1 MDIQAEK
8 LFLIEEL
15 VKTDDIKLI
24 EKIKA
29 LLTNKNNPT
38 LGYEINGELITR
50 SQLVT
55 QIEEAE
61 ARIDLG
67 EYTSQEDLEKQSEN
81 W

>member
-15 VKTDDIKLI
+15 VKIDDIKLI

-29 LLTNKNNPT
+29 LLTNKSNPI

-50 SQLVT
+50 SQLVK

-61 ARIDLG
+61 VRIDGG
-67 EYTSQEDLEKQSEN
+67 EYISQENLEKQSEN

>member
-15 VKTDDIKLI
+15 VRTDDIKLI

-29 LLTNKNNPT
+29 LLTNKSNPI
-38 LGYEINGELITR
+38 LGYNVKGELITR
-50 SQLVT
+50 SQLVK

-61 ARIDLG
+61 ARMDGG
-67 EYTSQEDLEKQSEN
+67 EFTSQEDLEKQSEN

>member
-15 VKTDDIKLI
+15 VRTDDIKLI

-29 LLTNKNNPT
+29 LLTNKSNPI
-38 LGYEINGELITR
+38 LGFDDTGQSITH
-50 SQLVT
+50 SQLLK
-55 QIEEAE
+55 QIKEAE
-61 ARIDLG
+61 ARIEGG
-67 EYTSQEDLEKQSEN
+67 EFTSQEDLEKQTEN